1 MKKWFYKFLVY
12 TTLIIGYLFLY
23 VLNVEEFIYDQ
34 KDIQVKSTVDFV
46 YQQF

>member
-1 MKKWFYKFLVY
+1 MKNWYLKTGLYL
-12 TTLIIGYLFLY
+12 LLLLGYLLLY
-23 VLNVEEFIYDQ
+23 VINIEEIIYDA

>member
-12 TTLIIGYLFLY
+12 TALILGYLFLY